1 MTHAHTNSQLNRSD
15 PASRL
20 LTRLERVVDRGH
32 GQFFACCPAHDDTNP
47 SLSIKVLDDGRVLLH
62 CFAGC
67 AIDAVLSALR
77 LELSDLYPDAPA
89 PAKAATVRW
98 NYRDLL
104 LLARRELQVAVIAVA
119 HVLDGEP
126 LNESDRER
134 LLVAHARLAKLT
146 EVVDER
152 PR

>member
-1 MTHAHTNSQLNRSD
+1 MKRAQSHLRQQQPD
-15 PASRL
+15 PTSRVL
-20 LTRLERVVDRGH
+20 ARLERVVDRGY

-47 SLSIKVLDDGRVLLH
+47 SLSIKALDNGRVLLH

-67 AIDAVLSALR
+67 AIDQVLSALR
-77 LELSDLYPDAPA
+77 LELSDLYPSAPA

-119 HVLDGEP
+119 HVLDGHP
-126 LNESDRER
+126 INESDRDR
-134 LLVAHARLAKLT
+134 LLAAHSRLCKLLEVAH
-146 EVVDER
+146 D
-152 PR
+152 

>member
-1 MTHAHTNSQLNRSD
+1 LQISNFSIAISIPSTAIGI
-15 PASRL
+15 A
-20 LTRLERVVDRGH
+20 TRYVAPRR
-32 GQFFACCPAHDDTNP
+32 
-47 SLSIKVLDDGRVLLH
+47 R
-62 CFAGC
+62 

-77 LELSDLYPDAPA
+77 LELSDLYPNAPA
-89 PAKAATVRW
+89 PAKAVTVRW

-134 LLVAHARLAKLT
+134 LLAAHERLAKLT

-152 PR
+152 PS